1 MHRNLQR
8 LWVGLCLH
16 AKGLGVK
23 FVKEYG
29 SPAFLQGENH
39 DTPTN
44 GKRHPFATIAITSD
58 GTLKC
63 VLLQIQLLLLHLQM
77 EAIGTSLLHK
87 NLYNQ

>member
-1 MHRNLQR
+1 MRRNLQR
-8 LWVGLCLH
+8 LWVGLCLY

-58 GTLKC
+58 GYFEVCTIANSTIVITFANGSNWYLF
-63 VLLQIQLLLLHLQM
+63 
-77 EAIGTSLLHK
+77 AA
-87 NLYNQ
+87 